1 MRFLYDVGIRFLGL
15 GIFLGGLFH
24 PKIRKRWQ
32 LQRQWKTLLPNESV
46 DLWMHCASLGEFD
59 QGLPL
64 LWAYR
69 KNFPEARIMVSFFSP
84 SGFDYFDKRNHCVDL
99 VSILPLDTRR
109 NAAYFMDKCRPKM
122 VVFVKYEFWLN
133 LLFAVQKRNVPLY
146 AAAALL
152 REDQAAFAFWGGI
165 FRRGLKGF
173 TYFFVQNEES
183 KQLLQSIGVSQVK
196 VIGDPRYDNVKRQKQ
211 YHEDKAISDPN
222 LLALEFICR
231 DKKVLVVGSSWQIE
245 EEILHEALEE
255 LSFDVV
261 ILAPHDIGT
270 KHLYEI
276 ETLYGEDCHR
286 FSQMDLYNNERIV
299 LVDCIGLLQQLY
311 RLGDVALIGGGFTGK
326 LHNILEP
333 AIYGLPVIFGPK
345 YHRFP
350 EAELFIE
357 RGISECFTNEFELI
371 QALNAVLCELD
382 IRKSKTIALMEEEC
396 GATEKMMEYLLNRP
410 AHRGV
415 LPN

>member
-32 LQRQWKTLLPNESV
+32 LQRQWKAMLPNESV

-64 LWAYR
+64 LWEYR
-69 KNFPEARIMVSFFSP
+69 KKFPEARIMVSFFSP
-84 SGFDYFDKRNHCVDL
+84 SGFDHYDKRNHCVD
-99 VSILPLDTRR
+99 VVGVLPLDTRR
-109 NAAYFMDKCRPKM
+109 NAEYFIEKCRPKL

-133 LLFAVQKRNVPLY
+133 HLFAVQKKNIPLY
-146 AAAALL
+146 AAAALF

-165 FRRGLKGF
+165 FRRGLRCF
-173 TYFFVQNEES
+173 TYFFVQNEVS
-183 KQLLQSIGVSQVK
+183 KQLLHGIGISHVK
-196 VIGDPRYDNVKRQKQ
+196 VIGDPRFDNVKRQKQ
-211 YHEDKAISDPN
+211 YHEHATISDPN
-222 LLALEFICR
+222 LLALEVICR
-231 DKKVLVVGSSWQIE
+231 EKKVLVVGSSWQIE
-245 EEILHEALEE
+245 EEILHAALEK

-261 ILAPHDIGT
+261 ILAPHDVGV
-270 KHLYEI
+270 KHLCEI
-276 ETLYGEDCHR
+276 ETLFGEDCHR
-286 FSQMDLYNNERIV
+286 FSQMELYNNERII

-311 RLGDVALIGGGFTGK
+311 RLGDVAIIGGGFTGK

-350 EAELFIE
+350 EAELFID
-357 RGISECFTNEFELI
+357 RGISASFTNQLELI
-371 QALNAVLCELD
+371 EALNAVLYELEN
-382 IRKSKTIALMEEEC
+382 RKRQTIDLMEAEC
-396 GATEKMMEYLLNRP
+396 GATNKMMNHLLNRP
-410 AHRGV
+410 AHHGV